1 MREFLL
7 SLDTMW
13 IAALILGVFI
23 VYELRS
29 GEIHLRFFG
38 SIKRARAPIIYWL
51 FILFYV
57 AALGVVV
64 YAWMDGLRIP
74 VSELFD

>member
-1 MREFLL
+1 MQEFLL
-7 SLDTMW
+7 SKDTLW
-13 IAALILGVFI
+13 IVALILGGFI

-29 GEIHLRFFG
+29 GEIHLRFSG

-51 FILFYV
+51 FILFYIAV
-57 AALGVVV
+57 LGIVV

-74 VSELFD
+74 ISELFD

>member
-1 MREFLL
+1 MDFLL
-7 SLDTMW
+7 SIDMLW
-13 IAALILGVFI
+13 IVALILGISI

-38 SIKRARAPIIYWL
+38 SISRANAPIFYWL
-51 FILFYV
+51 LILFYFV
-57 AALGVVV
+57 ILGVVI

-74 VSELFD
+74 LSELFD

>member
-1 MREFLL
+1 MQEFLL
-7 SLDTMW
+7 SIDTLW
-13 IAALILGVFI
+13 IVALILGWFI

-51 FILFYV
+51 FILFYIAV
-57 AALGVVV
+57 LGIVV
-64 YAWMDGLRIP
+64 YAWISGVRIP